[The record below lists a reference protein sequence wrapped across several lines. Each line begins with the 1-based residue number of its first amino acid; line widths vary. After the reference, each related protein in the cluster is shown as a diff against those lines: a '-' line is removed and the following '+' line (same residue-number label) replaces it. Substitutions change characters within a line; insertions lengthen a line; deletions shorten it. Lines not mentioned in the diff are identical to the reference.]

1 MIITVQF
8 FATFRDIAGTDRLK
22 MNIDEATIVADLIMQ
37 LEQQYPK
44 FNGNLEKVALVAVNE
59 KYVERRQT
67 LQQHDVVAFFPPVSG
82 G

>member
-8 FATFRDIAGTDRLK
+8 FATFRDVVGADRLEVDL
-22 MNIDEATIVADLIMQ
+22 DEVTSVAELITQ

-44 FNGNLEKVALVAVNE
+44 FGGNLKKVALVAVNE
-59 KYVERRQT
+59 KYVERRQI
-67 LQQHDVVAFFPPVSG
+67 LQAHDVVAFFPPVSG